1 MMRQAVMLAAHASLR
16 PLKVEACCVSDL
28 LDKDAS
34 LSCSNFVGHSRVW
47 LYSGTHQRAIVD
59 GSWSFRQTSLYE

>member
-1 MMRQAVMLAAHASLR
+1 MMRQTVMLAAHASLR

-34 LSCSNFVGHSRVW
+34 LSCSNFVGHGSVW
-47 LYSGTHQRAIVD
+47 LYCGTHQRAIVD
-59 GSWSFRQTSLYE
+59 GSWSFRQPSLDE